1 MIINSEHYNLVNRKD
16 EFLNSKPFPY
26 LQLKNFLQKDFFD
39 DFQNTNE
46 KTKSKEAGI
55 SFDTDVEH
63 KKWISK
69 NSELSSV
76 TKKIIDELSSD
87 LWTNNLKNLTGI
99 SDLFCTTVGNTDL
112 ANYHEMK
119 PGGLLAPHVDHSSE
133 PETGY
138 PHVLNIVVYLTKE
151 WNTSWGGG
159 TDLLNSNG
167 SEIITKVP
175 YLPNSAVIFLH
186 TPFSFHGVS
195 RIDEKA
201 KFVRKS
207 IYIDYYSQSFNPY
220 KHINLDFKNKWFE
233 HGTTFVLPKF
243 KSYFKRENSLY
254 RKIKLDYLINKFFN

>member
-1 MIINSEHYNLVNRKD
+1 
-16 EFLNSKPFPY
+16 
-26 LQLKNFLQKDFFD
+26 
-39 DFQNTNE
+39 
-46 KTKSKEAGI
+46 
-55 SFDTDVEH
+55 
-63 KKWISK
+63 
-69 NSELSSV
+69 
-76 TKKIIDELSSD
+76 
-87 LWTNNLKNLTGI
+87 
-99 SDLFCTTVGNTDL
+99 
-112 ANYHEMK
+112 MK

-133 PETGY
+133 PKTGY

-151 WNTSWGGG
+151 WDSVSWGGG

-167 SEIITKVP
+167 SKIITKLP
-175 YLPNSAVIFLH
+175 YIPNSSVIFLH

-195 RIDEKA
+195 RIDENA